1 MKNKIFNLNQLS
13 KIIKKKKSFGQ
24 KIVLCHGAYD
34 LVHYG
39 HISHFKK
46 AKEYGDIL
54 IVTITTDK
62 FINKGPNRP
71 YFNQDIRKKFLASID
86 CIDYVAEV
94 NSPSA
99 IEAIKQ
105 IKPNYYCKGQEYKN
119 FKNDITKKIKDEIR
133 HLEKNNGKII
143 YTNEVTFSSS
153 KILND
158 LELLLDQNN

>member
-62 FINKGPNRP
+62 FINKGPN
-71 YFNQDIRKKFLASID
+71 
-86 CIDYVAEV
+86 
-94 NSPSA
+94 
-99 IEAIKQ
+99 
-105 IKPNYYCKGQEYKN
+105 
-119 FKNDITKKIKDEIR
+119 
-133 HLEKNNGKII
+133 
-143 YTNEVTFSSS
+143 
-153 KILND
+153 
-158 LELLLDQNN
+158 

>member
-1 MKNKIFNLNQLS
+1 M
-13 KIIKKKKSFGQ
+13 
-24 KIVLCHGAYD
+24 
-34 LVHYG
+34 
-39 HISHFKK
+39 
-46 AKEYGDIL
+46 
-54 IVTITTDK
+54 
-62 FINKGPNRP
+62 
-71 YFNQDIRKKFLASID
+71 ASID
-86 CIDYVAEV
+86 YIDYVAEV

-158 LELLLDQNN
+158 LELLLIQNN